1 MDDSRVL
8 ICSFCAYSTKRR
20 YNLQRHTKVV
30 HGHELMDGEHS
41 GANVNVEGA
50 NVSLE
55 GANVSLEGA
64 NVSHEGANVSLEG
77 ANVSLEGANVEQ
89 PAANVEEIKC
99 PDCYKTFRNK
109 KNLQQHRLICRKV
122 SDPLACPFCA
132 QTYSCRATKSRHMKI
147 CKARLANQVSTKT
160 IQPTVAQTIGTQI
173 NNNNTTNNIQIN
185 NTININVNDFGK
197 EDLSHITPQLMG
209 QWFMQK
215 NGVGLFNFL
224 KHVHLN
230 MEAPHNHNIRD
241 HPSKK
246 MIEVK
251 KEGSWVVADC
261 EDTLDKALRKYR
273 SELIAHSNDPEFKK
287 RLNQDEMEL
296 YNLLQHHLEFSAETT
311 PNSFYKIMRMF
322 CAELINFARAQT
334 ELAISDK

>member
-8 ICSFCAYSTKRR
+8 ICSFCEYSTKRR

-30 HGHELMDGEHS
+30 HGHELMDGEHTGANVS
-41 GANVNVEGA
+41 LEGANVNVEGA
-50 NVSLE
+50 NVNVE
-55 GANVSLEGA
+55 GANV
-64 NVSHEGANVSLEG
+64 
-77 ANVSLEGANVEQ
+77 NVEGV
-89 PAANVEEIKC
+89 NVEACVSTWKC
-99 PDCYKTFRNK
+99 EDCYKTFRNK
-109 KNLQQHRLICRKV
+109 KNLQQHKLICKKV
-122 SDPLACPFCA
+122 PNPLTCPLCL
-132 QTYSCRATKSRHMKI
+132 QTYSCRAGKSQHMKT

-173 NNNNTTNNIQIN
+173 NNNNNTTNNIQIN